1 MTLCYIC
8 NQRTAS
14 LDCSECKR
22 PVCKKCTRDF
32 PFSPGVCLECATKV
46 KTGLGGIRKDKGE
59 IF

>member
-8 NQRTAS
+8 DTRTATLECS
-14 LDCSECKR
+14 DCGR

-46 KTGLGGIRKDKGE
+46 KTGLGGVRKDKGE